1 MPFPLSPANNQT
13 ALVNGIVY
21 QWNNTLGVWKRNGS
35 INSASIGQLLL
46 SSAQQSTTNGSGTLI
61 VSGGAGITGNVYT
74 GGIFIT
80 GAANGITFADGS
92 TQTSSGASAATGA
105 AAFAQANTAIAQA
118 NAAFNQANAA
128 NSLAGSA
135 YGQANAAFNQANAA
149 NQYANSA
156 FAKANTVANDLANFS
171 SLFAGIEVTQNTRI
185 SNAETRTQAAFD
197 AANSKFSSS
206 GGTITGDT
214 VVTGNLTITGAT
226 VYANTENLTV
236 KDNIITLNSNV
247 TGAPSLSAGIEVN
260 RGSST
265 NTKLL
270 WSEANTSWEFTNN
283 GTTYEKI
290 AGLTYV
296 QAAFD
301 KANTAEG
308 SIGLA
313 AFDKA
318 NSANVLAQAAFDQAN
333 AALAL
338 ANTANTTASSGGSG
352 GSSTSFTTYIDRF
365 TGNGS
370 QTEFTLSTIPDAEN
384 QTMVFLNGVYQ
395 NKDTYSIS
403 GANVVLTG
411 TATANDTIEV
421 STFARVL
428 NVDSSMYKTRI
439 YQGDGSTTTFTI
451 SSGHTANTIL
461 LFNNGVAQ
469 FPVDDYT
476 VGGTILTYVLPPG
489 SDETIQI
496 RELPLNTLVP
506 STQALMRRYTAN
518 GVQTQFTVTS
528 GQTANSLLV
537 FENGICQVPVND
549 YTVSGTI
556 LTFTTAPIA
565 NVVVQIRELS
575 I

>member
-46 SSAQQSTTNGSGTLI
+46 SSTQQSTTNGSGTLI
-61 VSGGAGITGNVYT
+61 VSGGAGITGNVYS

-80 GAANGITFADGS
+80 GSANGITFADGS
-92 TQTSSGASAATGA
+92 VQTSAGASAATGA
-105 AAFAQANTAIAQA
+105 AAFTQANAAIAQA

-156 FAKANTVANDLANFS
+156 FAKANTVATDLANFS

-185 SNAETRTQAAFD
+185 TNAETQTQAAFD
-197 AANSKFSSS
+197 KANSANVLAQAAFNTANTKFSSS

-270 WSEANTSWEFTNN
+270 WSEANTAWEFTND

-296 QAAFD
+296 QAAFNA
-301 KANTAEG
+301 ANTAG
-308 SIGLA
+308 GADTFARQTANA
-313 AFDKA
+313 AFTQA
-318 NSANVLAQAAFDQAN
+318 NTATTLAQAAFN
-333 AALAL
+333 K
-338 ANTANTTASSGGSG
+338 ANTS
-352 GSSTSFTTYIDRF
+352 
-365 TGNGS
+365 
-370 QTEFTLSTIPDAEN
+370 DA
-384 QTMVFLNGVYQ
+384 
-395 NKDTYSIS
+395 
-403 GANVVLTG
+403 VLTS
-411 TATANDTIEV
+411 TVDTF
-421 STFARVL
+421 T
-428 NVDSSMYKTRI
+428 
-439 YQGDGSTTTFTI
+439 GDGSTVAYTLSTTPATI
-451 SSGHTANTIL
+451 NYTTAVIG
-461 LFNNGVAQ
+461 GVTQPRSAYS
-469 FPVDDYT
+469 V
-476 VGGTILTYVLPPG
+476 VGTT
-489 SDETIQI
+489 
-496 RELPLNTLVP
+496 
-506 STQALMRRYTAN
+506 
-518 GVQTQFTVTS
+518 
-528 GQTANSLLV
+528 
-537 FENGICQVPVND
+537 
-549 YTVSGTI
+549 
-556 LTFTTAPIA
+556 LTFTSAPA
-565 NVVVQIRELS
+565 NTQIIEVTTIGTSNTTLYTVNNIIS
-575 I
+575 PFLLMGA

>member
-35 INSASIGQLLL
+35 VNSIEVGQLLL
-46 SSAQQSTTNGSGTLI
+46 NSAQQSTTNGSGTLI
-61 VSGGAGITGNVYT
+61 VSGGAGITGNVYS

-80 GAANGITFADGS
+80 GSANGITFADGS
-92 TQTSSGASAATGA
+92 VQTSAGASAATGA
-105 AAFAQANTAIAQA
+105 AAFTQA
-118 NAAFNQANAA
+118 NAANQLANSAFAQANAA

-156 FAKANTVANDLANFS
+156 FAKANTVASDLSNFS

-185 SNAETRTQAAFD
+185 TNAETQTQAAYDKANSANVLAQAAFN
-197 AANSKFSSS
+197 AANTKFSSS

-270 WSEANTSWEFTNN
+270 WSEANTAWEFTNN

-308 SIGLA
+308 SIGIA
-313 AFDKA
+313 AFNKA
-318 NSANVLAQAAFDQAN
+318 NSANVLAQAAFDKAN
-333 AALAL
+333 TSTAPVNTTATTPPASANNVGDIWYNTSDDVTYRYTYDGTSYYWIDISGGTII
-338 ANTANTTASSGGSG
+338 ANTAASS
-352 GSSTSFTTYIDRF
+352 IM
-365 TGNGS
+365 
-370 QTEFTLSTIPDAEN
+370 TLNKTIGIS
-384 QTMVFLNGVYQ
+384 MVF
-395 NKDTYSIS
+395 
-403 GANVVLTG
+403 
-411 TATANDTIEV
+411 
-421 STFARVL
+421 
-428 NVDSSMYKTRI
+428 
-439 YQGDGSTTTFTI
+439 
-451 SSGHTANTIL
+451 
-461 LFNNGVAQ
+461 
-469 FPVDDYT
+469 
-476 VGGTILTYVLPPG
+476 GG
-489 SDETIQI
+489 
-496 RELPLNTLVP
+496 
-506 STQALMRRYTAN
+506 
-518 GVQTQFTVTS
+518 
-528 GQTANSLLV
+528 
-537 FENGICQVPVND
+537 
-549 YTVSGTI
+549 
-556 LTFTTAPIA
+556 
-565 NVVVQIRELS
+565 
-575 I
+575 

>member
-61 VSGGAGITGNVYT
+61 VSGGAGITGNVYS

-80 GAANGITFADGS
+80 GSANGITFADGS
-92 TQTSSGASAATGA
+92 VQTSAGASAATGA
-105 AAFAQANTAIAQA
+105 AAFTQANAAIAQA

-156 FAKANTVANDLANFS
+156 FAKANTVASDLANFS

-185 SNAETRTQAAFD
+185 TNAETQTQAAYD
-197 AANSKFSSS
+197 KANSANVLAQAAFNTANTKFSSS

-270 WSEANTSWEFTNN
+270 WSEANTAWEFTNN

-290 AGLTYV
+290 PGLTYV

-308 SIGLA
+308 SIGIA
-313 AFDKA
+313 AFNKA
-318 NSANVLAQAAFDQAN
+318 NSANVLAQAAFDA
-333 AALAL
+333 
-338 ANTANTTASSGGSG
+338 ANTAIGGAVLT
-352 GSSTSFTTYIDRF
+352 STVDTF
-365 TGNGS
+365 TGDGS
-370 QTEFTLSTIPDAEN
+370 NTAYTLSTTPATIN
-384 QTMVFLNGVYQ
+384 YT
-395 NKDTYSIS
+395 
-403 GANVVLTG
+403 
-411 TATANDTIEV
+411 TAV
-421 STFARVL
+421 
-428 NVDSSMYKTRI
+428 
-439 YQGDGSTTTFTI
+439 
-451 SSGHTANTIL
+451 
-461 LFNNGVAQ
+461 
-469 FPVDDYT
+469 
-476 VGGTILTYVLPPG
+476 VGGV
-489 SDETIQI
+489 
-496 RELPLNTLVP
+496 
-506 STQALMRRYTAN
+506 TQPRSAYS
-518 GVQTQFTVTS
+518 V
-528 GQTANSLLV
+528 
-537 FENGICQVPVND
+537 I
-549 YTVSGTI
+549 GTT
-556 LTFTTAPIA
+556 LTFTSAPA
-565 NVVVQIRELS
+565 NNQIIEVTTIGTSNTTLYTVNNIIS
-575 I
+575 PFLLMGA

>member
-61 VSGGAGITGNVYT
+61 VSGGAGITGNVYS

-80 GAANGITFADGS
+80 GSANGITFADGS
-92 TQTSSGASAATGA
+92 VQTSAGASAATGA
-105 AAFAQANTAIAQA
+105 AAFTQA
-118 NAAFNQANAA
+118 NAAIA
-128 NSLAGSA
+128 
-135 YGQANAAFNQANAA
+135 QANAAFNQANAA

-156 FAKANTVANDLANFS
+156 YAQANAANQYANAAFAKANTVASDLANFS

-185 SNAETRTQAAFD
+185 TNAETNTQAAFD
-197 AANSKFSSS
+197 KANSANVLAQAAFNAANTKFSSS

-270 WSEANTSWEFTNN
+270 WSEANTAWEFTNN

-308 SIGLA
+308 SVGFA

-318 NSANVLAQAAFDQAN
+318 NSANVLAQAAFN
-333 AALAL
+333 A
-338 ANTANTTASSGGSG
+338 ANTAIGG
-352 GSSTSFTTYIDRF
+352 
-365 TGNGS
+365 
-370 QTEFTLSTIPDAEN
+370 A
-384 QTMVFLNGVYQ
+384 
-395 NKDTYSIS
+395 
-403 GANVVLTG
+403 VLTS
-411 TATANDTIEV
+411 TVDTF
-421 STFARVL
+421 T
-428 NVDSSMYKTRI
+428 
-439 YQGDGSTTTFTI
+439 GDGSTVAYTLSTTPATI
-451 SSGHTANTIL
+451 NYTTA
-461 LFNNGVAQ
+461 V
-469 FPVDDYT
+469 
-476 VGGTILTYVLPPG
+476 VGGV
-489 SDETIQI
+489 
-496 RELPLNTLVP
+496 
-506 STQALMRRYTAN
+506 TQPRSAYS
-518 GVQTQFTVTS
+518 V
-528 GQTANSLLV
+528 
-537 FENGICQVPVND
+537 I
-549 YTVSGTI
+549 GTT
-556 LTFTTAPIA
+556 LTFTSAPA
-565 NVVVQIRELS
+565 NTQIIEVTTIGTSNTTLYTVNNIIS
-575 I
+575 PFLLMGA